1 MKRTSLLTILV
12 LLLAMVMAACS
23 PAATPVAEPTAGSG
37 ETAQQPEEEAPA
49 EEEPAEEPAE
59 EAPAEEEPAEEPAE
73 EAPAEEPEA
82 TPTPGILIAGEATM
96 PDRTPVRW
104 YVGLGAGSDQPQ
116 LVAQQELVDEFNASQ
131 EEIELILEVV
141 DNDVAFDVLNTQI
154 AAGNAPDIVGPLG
167 IRGRASFPGAW
178 MDLAPLIESTG
189 YDLSDFDPA
198 LVDFYQVEGE
208 GQLGLPFAVFP
219 SFVFYNK
226 TLFDEAGLAYPPTS
240 YGEPYI
246 DAEGNE
252 MEWSFDTVRDLGIY
266 LTVDANGNDASSPDF
281 DPDNIVQFGYGTQ
294 FTDLRGR
301 NTLFGAD
308 NLIDADGNA
317 AYPDAWRE
325 ATQWYHDAMHVDH
338 FYPNDSYGSSDMM
351 GGGNWFS
358 SGNIGMAHIHLW
370 FTGFGFAEF
379 EDDWGIA
386 PTPSHNGVT
395 TAKLHAD
402 TFGILKAGAQ
412 NEAAFTVMQWMLGEK
427 AAELSALYG
436 GMPARQSLQA
446 DFLSNLEEQFAD
458 QDVAWNIVTESL
470 SYPDNPNH
478 EEGLPSL
485 LEATDRYTVFAQTL
499 DSTPDADIDAEIEA
513 LLADLQ
519 AIYDAAE

>member
-1 MKRTSLLTILV
+1 MKRTSLFVLVILA
-12 LLLAMVMAACS
+12 LAMMLGACGA
-23 PAATPVAEPTAGSG
+23 AATPAAPAPTTASGG
-37 ETAQQPEEEAPA
+37 ETAQETEPTAAPAEEATEAPA
-49 EEEPAEEPAE
+49 EEAT
-59 EAPAEEEPAEEPAE
+59 EAPAEA
-73 EAPAEEPEA
+73 EA

-104 YVGLGAGSDQPQ
+104 YVGLGAGSDQP
-116 LVAQQELVDEFNASQ
+116 LLIAQQELVDEFNASQ

-141 DNDVAFDVLNTQI
+141 DNDVAYDVLNTQI
-154 AAGNAPDIVGPLG
+154 AAGNAPDVVGPLG
-167 IRGRASFPGAW
+167 VRGRASFPGAW
-178 MDLAPLIESTG
+178 LDMTPLIEASD

-198 LVDFYQVEGE
+198 LVDFWKSEE
-208 GQLGLPFAVFP
+208 GQVGLPFAVFP
-219 SFVFYNK
+219 SFVYYNK
-226 TLFDEAGLAYPPTS
+226 TLFDEAGLAYPPTA

-246 DAEGNE
+246 DADGNE
-252 MEWSFDTVRDLGIY
+252 KEWSFETVRELGLL
-266 LTVDANGNDASSPDF
+266 LTVDANGNDATSPDF

-301 NTLFGAD
+301 NALFGAG
-308 NLIDADGNA
+308 NLIDEEGNA
-317 AYPDAWRE
+317 AYPDTWRE
-325 ATQWYHDAMHVDH
+325 ATQWYHDAMWVDH
-338 FYPNDSYGSSDMM
+338 FYPNDAYGSSDAM

-402 TFGILKAGAQ
+402 TFGILKAGKQ
-412 NEAAFTVMQWMLGEK
+412 NEAAFTVVQWFLGEK
-427 AAELSALYG
+427 AADMSAMYG
-436 GMPARQSLQA
+436 GMPARQSLQEE
-446 DFLSNLEEQFAD
+446 FLSGLQEQFSD

-470 SYPDNPNH
+470 SYPDIPSH

-485 LEATDRYTVFAQTL
+485 LEATDRYTVFAQLL
-499 DSTPDADIDAEIEA
+499 DSNADVDIEAEIET

>member
-1 MKRTSLLTILV
+1 MKRTSLFTLVVLMLALV
-12 LLLAMVMAACS
+12 LAACS
-23 PAATPVAEPTAGSG
+23 PAATPAAQPTAAAGG
-37 ETAQQPEEEAPA
+37 ETVQATEAPA
-49 EEEPAEEPAE
+49 EEPAEATEAPAEEPAE
-59 EAPAEEEPAEEPAE
+59 EAT
-73 EAPAEEPEA
+73 EAPAEPEA

-116 LVAQQELVDEFNASQ
+116 LVAQQELVDEYNASQ
-131 EEIELILEVV
+131 DEIELILEVV
-141 DNDVAFDVLNTQI
+141 DNDVAYDVLNTQI

-178 MDLAPLIESTG
+178 LDFTPYIESSN

-198 LVDFYQVEGE
+198 LVDFYNVEGE

-226 TLFDEAGLAYPPTS
+226 TLFDEAGLAYPPTA

-246 DAEGNE
+246 DADGNE
-252 MEWSFDTVRDLGIY
+252 KEWDFNTVRELGIL
-266 LTVDANGNDASSPDF
+266 LTVDANGNDATSPDF

-301 NTLFGAD
+301 NTLFGAG

-325 ATQWYHDAMHVDH
+325 ATQWYHDAMWKDY
-338 FYPNDSYGSSDMM
+338 FYPNDAYGSSDMM

-370 FTGFGFAEF
+370 FTGFGFADF

-386 PTPSHNGVT
+386 PTPSYNGVT

-402 TFGILKAGAQ
+402 TFGILKAGKQ
-412 NEAAFTVMQWMLGEK
+412 NEAAFTVLQWMLGEK
-427 AAELSALYG
+427 AAEMSALYG
-436 GMPARQSLQA
+436 GMPARQSLQQP
-446 DFLSNLEEQFAD
+446 FLDTLAEQFSD

-485 LEATDRYTVFAQTL
+485 LEATDRYTVFAQLL
-499 DSTPDADIDAEIEA
+499 DSTADADIDAEIET
-513 LLADLQ
+513 LLKDLQ

>member
-1 MKRTSLLTILV
+1 MKRTSLFTIVVLMLG
-12 LLLAMVMAACS
+12 LLLAACS
-23 PAATPVAEPTAGSG
+23 PAATPAADPNAGSG
-37 ETAQQPEEEAPA
+37 ETVQATEAPA
-49 EEEPAEEPAE
+49 EEPMEEAT
-59 EAPAEEEPAEEPAE
+59 EAPAEEPMEEAT

-82 TPTPGILIAGEATM
+82 TPTPGTLFAGTATM

-116 LVAQQELVDEFNASQ
+116 LVAQQEFVKEFNESQ
-131 EEIELILEVV
+131 DEIELILEVV
-141 DNDVAFDVLNTQI
+141 DNDVAYDVLNTQI

-178 MDLAPLIESTG
+178 LDLTPNIESTS

-198 LVDFYQVEGE
+198 LVDFYNVEGE

-246 DAEGNE
+246 DADGNE
-252 MEWSFDTVRDLGIY
+252 MPWDFNTVRDLGIL
-266 LTVDANGNDASSPDF
+266 LTVDANGNDATSADF

-301 NTLFGAD
+301 NTLFGAG

-317 AYPDAWRE
+317 AYPDTWRE
-325 ATQWYHDAMHVDH
+325 ATQWYHDAMWVDH

-386 PTPSHNGVT
+386 PTPSWNGVT

-402 TFGILKAGAQ
+402 TFGILKAGKQ
-412 NEAAFTVMQWMLGEK
+412 NEAAFTVLQWMLGEK
-427 AAELSALYG
+427 AADLSALYG
-436 GMPARQSLQA
+436 GMPARQSLQEP
-446 DFLSNLEEQFAD
+446 FLSNLSETFAD

-485 LEATDRYTVFAQTL
+485 LEATDRYTVFAQLL
-499 DSTPDADIDAEIEA
+499 DSTADIDIDAEIET
-513 LLADLQ
+513 LLKDLQ
-519 AIYDAAE
+519 AIYDAAK